1 MFKIQIKLMG
11 ALYCTIKFTA
21 KREAKSQMQK
31 MPPDQRWQGWP
42 KKDPEQFLFPFGSP
56 VTLFGYQ
63 INRVLAREIFSK
75 KRR

>member
-31 MPPDQRWQGWP
+31 MLPDQRWQGWP
-42 KKDPEQFLFPFGSP
+42 KKDPEQFLFLFASP
-56 VTLFGYQ
+56 VTLFDYQ
-63 INRVLAREIFSK
+63 INRVLARKIFSK